1 MIDII
6 VKFLGY
12 EFLTGTNEIRLT
24 LPVGATVKELAPV
37 LTENFPKLR
46 SIVDR
51 TEFLVNKKSCTLA
64 TELNDRDEVYM
75 LKLGCCH

>member
-1 MIDII
+1 MWIC
-6 VKFLGY
+6 GY
-12 EFLTGTNEIRLT
+12 RWGDYFYSITTSI
-24 LPVGATVKELAPV
+24 GATVKELAPV
-37 LTENFPKLR
+37 LTENFPKLL

-64 TELNDRDEVYM
+64 TELNDQDEVYM